1 VSPSQTF
8 TINVQGCPTAK
19 STVYSSGVSAN
30 VRFTGDADAI
40 NSALLRLSAGADSAT
55 GLGIEILDNNDVA
68 IAINGE
74 SGFRDLV
81 LNENGDANLTFKLRY
96 KSTQENVHAGQAN

>member
-1 VSPSQTF
+1 MCGLLVMQMLLIAHYCVSPL
-8 TINVQGCPTAK
+8 K
-19 STVYSSGVSAN
+19 
-30 VRFTGDADAI
+30 
-40 NSALLRLSAGADSAT
+40 ADSAT

-96 KSTQENVHAGQAN
+96 KSTQENVHAGQANALLYFDIDYQ

>member
-1 VSPSQTF
+1 MPD
-8 TINVQGCPTAK
+8 CK

-55 GLGIEILDNNDVA
+55 GLGIEILITMMWRLPLMVNQVFV
-68 IAINGE
+68 I
-74 SGFRDLV
+74 
-81 LNENGDANLTFKLRY
+81 
-96 KSTQENVHAGQAN
+96 